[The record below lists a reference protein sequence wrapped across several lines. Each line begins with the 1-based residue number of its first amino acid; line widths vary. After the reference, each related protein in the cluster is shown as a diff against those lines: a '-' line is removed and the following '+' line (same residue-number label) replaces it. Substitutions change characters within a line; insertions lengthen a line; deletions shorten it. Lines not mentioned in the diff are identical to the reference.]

1 MPWSTCGRGRG
12 LGPPSPR
19 RHPSNGRTPGP
30 SVGSQ
35 RWRWRSMVPW
45 LVSFFKFFF
54 FRYFPAIP
62 EKRMTGQWFNM
73 SICIKLCN
81 IIYIVHTHFF
91 FYSKNSEQMICWTNE
106 FVGWSVGGP
115 TSGFIGIIT
124 MCNES
129 KRNALSQKL
138 GMVSSS
144 FLLLKPRLKFF
155 PTKRVWKWLVSEPPS
170 YRTFTRESDY
180 SPVDFFTPISDKPVE
195 MKWLA

>member
-1 MPWSTCGRGRG
+1 MSHRSVPSRILPGPPFSVHLVPLWCCWMPWSTCGRGRG

-91 FYSKNSEQMICWTNE
+91 FYSKNSEQMIC
-106 FVGWSVGGP
+106 
-115 TSGFIGIIT
+115 
-124 MCNES
+124 
-129 KRNALSQKL
+129 
-138 GMVSSS
+138 
-144 FLLLKPRLKFF
+144 
-155 PTKRVWKWLVSEPPS
+155 
-170 YRTFTRESDY
+170 
-180 SPVDFFTPISDKPVE
+180 
-195 MKWLA
+195 